1 MKKTAKQ
8 FATRAHEGQQR
19 KNSEDPYITHP
30 IRVADR
36 LENAGFSNEL
46 VAAGYL
52 HDVVEDTPVTMEEI
66 EHAFGQKVADLVS
79 AHTEDKSKSWKE
91 RKQHTIDIIKTARK
105 EVKYLIV
112 ADKLDNLLSIEAA
125 LKEKGDT
132 AWDNFNAGKDL
143 QKWYYVS
150 IAENMHPGLETQDI
164 PDFFYDYEDAVRRVF
179 MSQESSRF

>member
-1 MKKTAKQ
+1 MTLDHTIYFFY
-8 FATRAHEGQQR
+8 FACYAHHRDLHSFPTRR
-19 KNSEDPYITHP
+19 S
-30 IRVADR
+30 
-36 LENAGFSNEL
+36 S
-46 VAAGYL
+46 
-52 HDVVEDTPVTMEEI
+52 
-66 EHAFGQKVADLVS
+66 DL
-79 AHTEDKSKSWKE
+79 DKSKSWKE

-112 ADKLDNLLSIEAA
+112 ADKLENLLSNEAA

-164 PDFFYDYEDAVRRVF
+164 PDFF
-179 MSQESSRF
+179 